1 MAFTRS
7 SGILL
12 HPTSLPSRFGIGELG
27 LEAYRFIDFLVES
40 SQQLWQILPLGP
52 TGYGNSPYA
61 CFSALAGNP
70 LLISLEQLQEQG
82 LLTEEDFAE
91 LPEFPVDQVD
101 FDQVIKTKIPLLQK
115 ACENFRTKGSPIQ
128 QKEFITFCETK
139 AHWLDDYALF
149 MSIREAHNGAS
160 WHNWERNISKS
171 HPEVLEE
178 WRQRLE
184 SQVYFHK
191 FLQFEFFRQWSKLK
205 LYANSLGIQIIGDI
219 PIYVAHDSA
228 DVWAHPEIFTLD
240 EETREPSLMAGVPPD
255 FFSSTGQLW
264 GNPVYKWDKLQQD
277 NFAWW
282 VERFESLLEYVD
294 IIRIDHFRG
303 FQAYWVVDRGETT
316 AINGRWVEAPGTE
329 FFQVLNDKLG
339 KLPIMAEDLGEI
351 TPEVYELRDRF
362 DFPGMKI
369 LHFAFGGGPDN
380 PYLPFIYPRNCVVY
394 TGTHDNNTT
403 VGWFNELSE
412 GEKENVLRYLGALSS
427 EGINWDLIRL
437 AVGSVANQAIIP
449 LQDILGLGGEA
460 QMNFPGKATGNW
472 GWRYQPGAL
481 TEELRDRLKALTYTY
496 GRAPINS

>member
-1 MAFTRS
+1 MAFPRS

-228 DVWAHPEIFTLD
+228 DVWAHPEIFSLD

-351 TPEVYELRDRF
+351 TPEVYALRDRF
-362 DFPGMKI
+362 EFPGMKI
-369 LHFAFGGGPDN
+369 LHFAFGGGSDN

-412 GEKENVLRYLGALSS
+412 GEKESVLRYLGALSS

-437 AVGSVANQAIIP
+437 ALGSVANQAIIP
-449 LQDILGLGGEA
+449 MQDILGLGGEA
-460 QMNFPGKATGNW
+460 QMNFPGKAAGNW
-472 GWRYQPGAL
+472 GWRYQSGSL
-481 TEELRDRLKALTYTY
+481 TDELRDRLKALTYTY

>member
-1 MAFTRS
+1 
-7 SGILL
+7 LL

-27 LEAYRFIDFLVES
+27 IEAYRFIDFLVES

-61 CFSALAGNP
+61 SFSALAGNP

-128 QKEFITFCETK
+128 QKEFIAFCESKT
-139 AHWLDDYALF
+139 HWLDDYALF

-228 DVWAHPEIFTLD
+228 DVWAHPEIFSLD

-255 FFSSTGQLW
+255 FFSNTGQLW

-282 VERFESLLEYVD
+282 VQRFESLLEYVD

-412 GEKENVLRYLGALSS
+412 GEKESVLRYLGALSS

-449 LQDILGLGGEA
+449 MQDILGLGGEA
-460 QMNFPGKATGNW
+460 QMNFPGKAVGNW
-472 GWRYQPGAL
+472 GWRYQSGAL

-496 GRAPINS
+496 GRTPINS

>member
-1 MAFTRS
+1 M
-7 SGILL
+7 L

-128 QKEFITFCETK
+128 QKEFITFCESKT
-139 AHWLDDYALF
+139 HWLDDYALF

>member
-1 MAFTRS
+1 M
-7 SGILL
+7 L

-255 FFSSTGQLW
+255 FFSNTGQLW

-303 FQAYWVVDRGETT
+303 FQAYWVVARGETT

-412 GEKENVLRYLGALSS
+412 GEKESVLRYLGALSS

>member
-1 MAFTRS
+1 M
-7 SGILL
+7 L

-128 QKEFITFCETK
+128 QKEFIAFCESKT
-139 AHWLDDYALF
+139 HWLDDYALF

-228 DVWAHPEIFTLD
+228 DVWAHPEIFSLD

-255 FFSSTGQLW
+255 FFSNTGQLW

-412 GEKENVLRYLGALSS
+412 GEKESVLRYLGALSS